1 MKLANLIIRWIV
13 FILLF
18 CCKFSIISQTIIPD
32 DFSEYYHR
40 VANLPTDSM
49 VKTANGVLVPK
60 YLMDLDF
67 LDGYKIPTFQAKELG
82 GKDLNVN
89 YNDRL
94 TLLNFWFIACTPCV
108 EEIPF
113 LNELQNKNL
122 GKLNIVS
129 ICRDPEPYILNFME
143 KHPINYTIVPDAANL
158 IDNHFK
164 MKWGY
169 PKNILINS
177 DGKVLAMTRGFKGT
191 EDINYQKIEK
201 LIEQNTK

>member
-1 MKLANLIIRWIV
+1 MKLAHLIIRWIV

-18 CCKFSIISQTIIPD
+18 CCKSSIISQTIIPD

-40 VANLPTDSM
+40 IANLPKDSM
-49 VKTANGVLVPK
+49 VRTANGGLVPK
-60 YLMDLDF
+60 YLLDLDF
-67 LDGYKIPTFQAKELG
+67 LDGCKIPIFQAKSLY

-89 YNDRL
+89 YNGGL

-108 EEIPF
+108 DEIPF
-113 LNELQNKNL
+113 LNELQNKYL

-129 ICRDPEPYILNFME
+129 ICRDPEPYILNFIE
-143 KHPINYTIVPDAANL
+143 NHPINYTIVPNAEIL
-158 IDNHFK
+158 IDNHFR
-164 MKWGY
+164 MTWGY
-169 PKNILINS
+169 PKNILVNS

-191 EDINYQKIEK
+191 EDVNYQKIEN

>member
-1 MKLANLIIRWIV
+1 MKLAHLIIRWIL

-18 CCKFSIISQTIIPD
+18 CYKSSIISQTIIPD

-40 VANLPTDSM
+40 IANLPKDSM

-67 LDGYKIPTFQAKELG
+67 LDGYRMPTFQANDLG

-89 YNDRL
+89 YNDGL

-113 LNELQNKNL
+113 LNELQKKYL
-122 GKLNIVS
+122 AKLNIVS

-143 KHPINYTIVPDAANL
+143 NHPINYTIVPNAENL

-164 MKWGY
+164 MTWGY

-191 EDINYQKIEK
+191 EDVNYQKIEK